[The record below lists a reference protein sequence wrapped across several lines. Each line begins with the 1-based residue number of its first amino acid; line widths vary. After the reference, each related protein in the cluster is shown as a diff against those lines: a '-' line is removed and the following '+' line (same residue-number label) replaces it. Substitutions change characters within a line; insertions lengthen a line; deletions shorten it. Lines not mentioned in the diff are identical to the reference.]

1 MIYFSEIESRLAP
14 GACLVTWLPIQ
25 LFNLWS
31 YTEVHLFQIEPRPL
45 TRAYRSL
52 EYHLQKTPL
61 GSFWTRKSSRGSGA
75 QQQQGENN
83 VYIQGQW
90 LHARWSVSLFRL
102 CSFRRRRLAAK
113 THAVLCLPW
122 HGTTDE
128 IGWET
133 MESGWERQQVERSSG
148 NGYYRMWQRSCARG
162 VTAGKDLLIHL
173 PFLVFPSICKSRFWR
188 RHQRK

>member
-14 GACLVTWLPIQ
+14 GAHLVMWVPIQ

-31 YTEVHLFQIEPRPL
+31 YTEVHLFQIGPRPL
-45 TRAYRSL
+45 TGAYRSL

-61 GSFWTRKSSRGSGA
+61 GSFWTRKSSPGSSA

-90 LHARWSVSLFRL
+90 LHARWSVSLFRV

-113 THAVLCLPW
+113 TLGVLCLPW

-128 IGWET
+128 IVLET
-133 MESGWERQQVERSSG
+133 MENGWDRQQVERSSG
-148 NGYYRMWQRSCARG
+148 NGYYRMWQRSYARG

-173 PFLVFPSICKSRFWR
+173 PFLVFPSIYKSRFWG
-188 RHQRK
+188 RH